1 MDRQPKRAAR
11 LLGLAGMLLA
21 TLELAGPARADEA
34 ADIAAGRKIAET
46 YCAACHAIGPDGDSP
61 LEAAPHFRELSQ
73 RFPIENL
80 EESLAEGIMTG
91 HPDMPQFEM
100 TPEEI
105 GVFLAYLNS
114 IQVKAP

>member
-1 MDRQPKRAAR
+1 MPTRLIPRQ
-11 LLGLAGMLLA
+11 LAVALVAVTASALIA
-21 TLELAGPARADEA
+21 PPAFADEA
-34 ADIAAGRKIAET
+34 ADIAAGQKIAET

-61 LEAAPHFRELSQ
+61 RTEAPLFRELGQ

-105 GVFLAYLNS
+105 GVFLSYLKS
-114 IQVKAP
+114 IQVKP

>member
-1 MDRQPKRAAR
+1 MPTYFVRRS
-11 LLGLAGMLLA
+11 GILAILATPLLA
-21 TLELAGPARADEA
+21 LAIPAFADETS
-34 ADIAAGRKIAET
+34 DIAAGKKIAET
-46 YCAACHAIGPDGDSP
+46 YCAACHAVGTDGDSP
-61 LEAAPHFRELSQ
+61 REGAPRFRELGQ

-105 GVFLAYLNS
+105 GVFLTYLNS

>member
-1 MDRQPKRAAR
+1 MPTRLIRRQLAVALVAAATG
-11 LLGLAGMLLA
+11 GLIA
-21 TLELAGPARADEA
+21 TPALSDEA
-34 ADIAAGRKIAET
+34 ADIAAGKKIAET
-46 YCAACHAIGPDGDSP
+46 YCAACHAVGTDGDSP
-61 LEAAPHFRELSQ
+61 RAEAPRFRELGQ

-100 TPEEI
+100 TPDEI
-105 GVFLAYLNS
+105 GVFLTYLNS